1 MLPFWPNDRWFG
13 TDFWTTNMI
22 TKLPKWIMWGGA
34 LLALSA
40 GCVNTIA
47 LMGFTTLSVSHV
59 TGNVSLFATAI
70 ASLDMRS
77 VLFIGATL
85 LTFLI
90 GAVLS
95 GVIIG
100 QKSLKLGKRY
110 SLALCIEA
118 VLLVLSYWLYQQEN
132 NIGQLTA
139 AMACGLQNVMVA
151 TYSASAIRTTH
162 LTGLTSDVDHA
173 IGNWIAGRSI
183 DKPKLTFQ
191 LIIWQCFCGGS
202 VLGALLYSQF
212 QYRALFLP
220 ITIVSTTAV
229 LYSAMVQ
236 KLPERRQP
244 VKI

>member
-1 MLPFWPNDRWFG
+1 
-13 TDFWTTNMI
+13 MI
-22 TKLPKWIMWGGA
+22 TKLPKWILWGGA

-47 LMGFTTLSVSHV
+47 LMGFATLSVSHV
-59 TGNVSLFATAI
+59 TGNVSLLAAAI
-70 ASLDMRS
+70 ASLDTRS
-77 VLFIGATL
+77 ILLIGATL
-85 LTFLI
+85 LSFLI

-100 QKSLKLGKRY
+100 QTSLQLGKRY

-118 VLLVLSYWLYQQEN
+118 ALLMLSYGLYQQESYL
-132 NIGQLTA
+132 GQLTA

-162 LTGLTSDVDHA
+162 LTGLTSDVGHA

-183 DKPKLTFQ
+183 NKPKLTFQ

-202 VLGALLYSQF
+202 VLGALLYSKL
-212 QYRALFLP
+212 QYGALFLP
-220 ITIVSTTAV
+220 IAIVSTTAIF
-229 LYSAMVQ
+229 YSSMLER
-236 KLPERRQP
+236 LPQTRRMA
-244 VKI
+244 KI